1 MSHVR
6 QKFATRISKA
16 ETDWHLQYPMP
27 SCSLFLCTNEPS
39 VKYHKRNRRVRPHK
53 SPSLII
59 DPKKMKICNEI
70 CFGKELV
77 VLFHAQNDGINF
89 PMCVLFW
96 FRDYHF
102 LNKGLSKIAIEK
114 NDWSKGC
121 LFVYPPFE
129 ILYIFVEMSWNFKT
143 FLKRTHT
150 HKPWALSTRS
160 SKTPFERSTRS
171 WHRNSGTWIQAINLE
186 ALPTWNPLYT
196 VEPKVVKLWNT
207 FKKKVESWPKV
218 PHNLKSEFA
227 KNNFSSMPK
236 L

>member
-150 HKPWALSTRS
+150 HTQTLSPFHTKLQNTFRTFNPKLTPKQWNLNSSLQPWGLADME
-160 SKTPFERSTRS
+160 PPIY
-171 WHRNSGTWIQAINLE
+171 SGAEGCE
-186 ALPTWNPLYT
+186 ALKYL
-196 VEPKVVKLWNT
+196 
-207 FKKKVESWPKV
+207 
-218 PHNLKSEFA
+218 
-227 KNNFSSMPK
+227 
-236 L
+236 